1 MPQFNLPTLA
11 SSVKGRFKIDTH
23 ESRHLAALRREALA
37 LVSDLPC
44 EGSALS
50 WRALPADVREQ
61 ADQLLARLVEQ
72 NRDTLLADPQVDDVV
87 NEFAPNLLLNV
98 GLNNICSHGLSPAY
112 WAHKSS
118 LGVGTTPT
126 VYDSAAITATASGTG
141 CTASSAFFTT
151 GMVGMLIRWD
161 SGEEAYIS
169 SRTSDTV
176 VVLDRSTTA
185 SGAFAVWAVNQTGL
199 ASHVRTTESG
209 RNAWVVSRA
218 SGTST
223 FRNFWDHDLETA
235 NQVYTEGGILQC
247 GGAGDTYLSRFL
259 IAGGSVTVLIG
270 QQARVTYEYDL
281 TVTTAAVP
289 GTWAVDGWPVAGVDD
304 TDGQYK
310 VLTQDAVDGAI
321 ENMGRPHL
329 VPGYDHGL
337 HLYLSTA
344 TTLPAYTDDTTRP
357 ALTGSVGGA
366 GLVSEAYVAN
376 TFYRDATAYFNGT
389 TGNSTSIRTVS
400 LYSYSPYSGSWQCWA
415 FLFDHAQTK
424 ADGYGLTLRFR
435 RALNRVLVN
444 P

>member
-1 MPQFNLPTLA
+1 MHQFDLPALA
-11 SSVKGRFKIDTH
+11 SSVKGRYKIDTH
-23 ESRHLAALRREALA
+23 ESVHLPGLRREALA
-37 LVSDLPC
+37 LVSDLAC
-44 EGSALS
+44 DGTADA

-61 ADQLLARLVEQ
+61 ADQILSRLVEQ
-72 NRDTLLADPQVDDVV
+72 NYDLLAAGEQVDDVV
-87 NEFAPNLLLNV
+87 NEFAPNLILNV
-98 GLNNICSHGLSPAY
+98 GLNNICAY
-112 WAHKSS
+112 GTRPYQWANKSS

-126 VYDSAAITATASGTG
+126 VYDSAAVTATASGTG
-141 CTASSAFFTT
+141 CTASSEFFTE

-199 ASHVRTTESG
+199 ASHVRTSNGGTPY
-209 RNAWVVSRA
+209 VVSR
-218 SGTST
+218 SGGVST
-223 FRNFWDHDLETA
+223 FRIMWDHELETV
-235 NQVYTEGGILQC
+235 NSVYTEGGIIQS
-247 GGAGDTYLSRFL
+247 GGAPDTYFSRFL

-270 QQARVTYEYDL
+270 QQARLTYEYDL
-281 TVTTAAVP
+281 SVTTTAVP
-289 GTWAVDGWPVAGVDD
+289 GTWTVDGWPVAGVDD

-310 VLTQDAVDGAI
+310 VLTQDAVDGQI
-321 ENMGRPHL
+321 EGMGSPCL
-329 VPGYDHGL
+329 VPGYDSGL
-337 HLYLSTA
+337 NLYLSTT

-357 ALTGSVGGA
+357 ALAGSVGGA
-366 GLVSEAYVAN
+366 QLVNEAYVAN

-389 TGNSTSIRTVS
+389 NGTSTNIRTVS
-400 LYSYSPYSGSWQCWA
+400 LYTRNAYGVWWQGWA

>member
-1 MPQFNLPTLA
+1 MPQFDLPALA
-11 SSVKGRFKIDTH
+11 SSVKGRYKIDTH
-23 ESRHLAALRREALA
+23 ESADLAALRREALS
-37 LVSDLPC
+37 LVSDIPC
-44 EGSALS
+44 DGSADA
-50 WRALPADVREQ
+50 WRALPTDVREQ
-61 ADQLLARLVEQ
+61 ADPILSRLVEQ
-72 NRDTLLADPQVDDVV
+72 NYDLLIESEQVDDVV
-87 NEFAPNLLLNV
+87 NEFAPNLILNV
-98 GLNNICSHGLSPAY
+98 GLNNICTYGIEPY
-112 WAHKSS
+112 TWADKSS

-126 VYDSAAITATASGTG
+126 TYDSAAVTATASGTG
-141 CTASSAFFTT
+141 CTASSAFFTAD
-151 GMVGMLIRWD
+151 MVGMLIHWD

-199 ASHVRTTESG
+199 ASHVRTSDWGNPYVASRSG
-209 RNAWVVSRA
+209 GV
-218 SGTST
+218 ST
-223 FRNFWDHDLETA
+223 FRVMWDHGLETV
-235 NQVYTEGGILQC
+235 NRVYTEGGIIQNS
-247 GGAGDTYLSRFL
+247 GGPEIYFSRFL

-281 TVTTAAVP
+281 TVITTAVP
-289 GTWAVDGWPVAGVDD
+289 GTWTVDGWPVAGVDD

-310 VLTQDAVDGAI
+310 VLTQDAVDGTI
-321 ENMGRPHL
+321 EGMGRPTL
-329 VPGYDHGL
+329 IPGYDRSSSL
-337 HLYLSTA
+337 QLCTA

-357 ALTGSVGGA
+357 ALVGSVGGA
-366 GLVSEAYVAN
+366 QLVNEAYVAN

-389 TGNSTSIRTVS
+389 TGTSTGIRTVS
-400 LYSYSPYSGSWQCWA
+400 LYSYSEYGGSWQCWA